1 MLGDRTMRAAWAAV
15 AILAMAGAYVLG
27 ATHKS
32 APEID
37 TSPCV
42 QAIESAQ
49 EAFES
54 QAEFTRAT
62 GDFVRNLAPALQ
74 AAWDHDARGLERARD
89 DIATFRDAATR
100 TSEAVAANSF
110 DQYAAECVTEP

>member
-1 MLGDRTMRAAWAAV
+1 MLDDRTMWAAV
-15 AILAMAGAYVLG
+15 AILAMAGAFALG
-27 ATHKS
+27 AMYKS
-32 APEID
+32 TP
-37 TSPCV
+37 TPCV

-74 AAWDHDARGLERARD
+74 AAWDHDARGLERARE